1 MYYLN
6 RKSKTPS
13 AASPTRRRHRCNRNA
28 SAAVELAILLPFL
41 TLMFTAAVDFG
52 RAFYV
57 TQTLEACAYAG
68 ALYASGTAQTTAAE
82 GQTTAA
88 QSAACASGTSLSPP
102 VNSGNV
108 TVNADGAAGTVSVTV
123 AYDFTM
129 LTPLFGSTGPLHLTR
144 TVTLQTAPIP
154 GS

>member
-1 MYYLN
+1 MYHLN
-6 RKSKTPS
+6 RKSKTHP
-13 AASPTRRRHRCNRNA
+13 AASLTPRRRWNRNA
-28 SAAVELAILLPFL
+28 SAAAELAILLPFL

-82 GQTTAA
+82 GQIKAA
-88 QSAACASGTSLSPP
+88 QNAACASGTSLSPP
-102 VNSGNV
+102 VESGNV

-123 AYDFTM
+123 AYDFTL
-129 LTPLFGSTGPLHLTR
+129 LTPLLGSTGPLHLTR